1 MRKVSMALEQLDQQL
16 QGINVSIRK
25 FITRVN
31 GDDYTIGLTKEIKDL
46 LISLD
51 KNPESKEINNEQFD
65 KLVKICME
73 VCEKMEKATEYM
85 SLLNTR
91 YTSET
96 SNKKL
101 LDKMLD
107 DFKMEKVNLTVQLPK
122 GAEIVPNETTQ
133 PTEEIKK

>member
-1 MRKVSMALEQLDQQL
+1 MALEQLDQQL

-25 FITRVN
+25 FITRVI

-46 LISLD
+46 LIALD

>member
-1 MRKVSMALEQLDQQL
+1 MALEQLNQQL
-16 QGINVSIRK
+16 QGISVSIRK

-46 LISLD
+46 LVAVD
-51 KNPESKEINNEQFD
+51 KNPESKEINNEHFD

-85 SLLNTR
+85 SNLNIR

-107 DFKMEKVNLTVQLPK
+107 EFKMEKVNLTVQLPQ
-122 GAEIVPNETTQ
+122 GSDIVQPKQELTTDVKETN
-133 PTEEIKK
+133 K

>member
-1 MRKVSMALEQLDQQL
+1 MALEQLDQQL

-122 GAEIVPNETTQ
+122 GAEIVTNETTQ

>member
-1 MRKVSMALEQLDQQL
+1 MALEQLNQQL

-51 KNPESKEINNEQFD
+51 KNPETKEINNEQFD

-85 SLLNTR
+85 SNLNIR

-107 DFKMEKVNLTVQLPK
+107 EFKMEKVNLTVQLPQ
-122 GAEIVPNETTQ
+122 GSDIVQPKQELPTDVKETN
-133 PTEEIKK
+133 K